1 MIARHKLFIPGCT
14 TETRCLQTANGN
26 RSRYIDEN
34 ETWAPKQ
41 GVMNARDEFES
52 EHSRTLS
59 HLRAAEMSSNL
70 HNTQPV
76 SPGESPNALC
86 VRGQMELEQRDAEK
100 RTLAQKLIL
109 S

>member
-1 MIARHKLFIPGCT
+1 MVDVIARHKLFIPGCT

-26 RSRYIDEN
+26 HSRYIDEN

-59 HLRAAEMSSNL
+59 HLRAAEMSSN
-70 HNTQPV
+70 
-76 SPGESPNALC
+76 SPSITRSLLVPERVL
-86 VRGQMELEQRDAEK
+86 M
-100 RTLAQKLIL
+100 L
-109 S
+109 SV